1 MMKRSNISNSA
12 TYIKSLN
19 TRILKPWTEEE
30 NTLILIY
37 SKQKYSPDDISKKLN
52 RPISD
57 IRSKLKAI
65 AAHLYFKDNLPY
77 EKVQELTG
85 VEKNTVVLTA
95 STVKKQG
102 ISIQPDIEN
111 NVVLDVSIYEFP
123 EKPEEIKPIS
133 YNNCRNTN
141 EPLVIVSLES
151 PFSIK
156 SIYEHISTPILNT
169 FTTCS
174 NFAMQL
180 SNVN

>member
-1 MMKRSNISNSA
+1 MMKRSNIPNNS
-12 TYIKSLN
+12 
-19 TRILKPWTEEE
+19 RILKPWTEEE
-30 NTLILIY
+30 TTLILKY

-57 IRSKLKAI
+57 IRSKLKTI
-65 AAHLYFKDNLPY
+65 AANLYFKDNLPY

-95 STVKKQG
+95 LTVKKQA

-133 YNNCRNTN
+133 YNCRNTN

-174 NFAMQL
+174 KFAMQL
-180 SNVN
+180 STVN